1 MYDGM
6 CLLLLQIVEQPNWL
20 PDPITE
26 AQGMELEKLSY
37 LGPFFALSVFAEDS
51 VSTFYEETEKILL
64 PM

>member
-6 CLLLLQIVEQPNWL
+6 CLLLLQIVEQPYCL
-20 PDPITE
+20 PDHITE
-26 AQGMELEKLSY
+26 AQGMELEKSSY
-37 LGPFFALSVFAEDS
+37 PRPFFALSVFDEDS